1 MRSFLSLDCETTGLD
16 PTTDKVIEVGWAL
29 FDIEQK
35 RLVLAGGEYVNRR
48 LDPKGADDRVN
59 FSDTIKDITKIEHAW
74 LETYGIS
81 ETAMRARLDT
91 LTAGGLGLEAI
102 VAHHAQFDRAFLK
115 GMGWETELPWICT
128 LNDLPA
134 NVGQKSL
141 RYLALD
147 RAVLSFFP
155 HRAMFDAIQCAAV
168 LNTFDFYQVRE
179 RSKSPMVILAAD
191 VTFKENQKAKNLE
204 FKWERP
210 FRHDDLR
217 IPRTWCKGLKAMD
230 LHDEQVKCGKAGVM
244 THVVEMPAATNGD
257 TK

>member
-102 VAHHAQFDRAFLK
+102 VAHNAQFDRAFLK
-115 GMGWETELPWICT
+115 GMGWETTLPWICT
-128 LNDLPA
+128 LNDLPG
-134 NVGQKSL
+134 NVGNKSL

-147 RAVLSFFP
+147 RSVLSFFP

-168 LNTFDFYQVRE
+168 LNTFDFYECRE

-191 VTFKENQKAKNLE
+191 VTFAENSKAKQHD
-204 FKWERP
+204 FRWERP
-210 FRHDDLR
+210 LRHSDLR
-217 IPRTWCKGLKAMD
+217 ISKTWVKGLKEMD
-230 LHDEQVKCGKAGVM
+230 LRDEQVKCAKDGLM
-244 THVVEMPAATNGD
+244 THIVDLATTTNGE
-257 TK
+257 KK